1 MSVLR
6 GKGFGGIRPRE
17 HETEAF
23 IMWMMAGMTAGMLIT
38 GLVFALVKFI
48 IGWRRKKRGDLEEA
62 QQEKFVTHF
71 QEDKLKC
78 KQGIFKEKNDNN
90 LKESYL
96 RS

>member
-23 IMWMMAGMTAGMLIT
+23 IMWTMAGMTAGMLVS
-38 GLVFALVKFI
+38 GLVFAMIKFI

-62 QQEKFVTHF
+62 EQEKFVTHF

-78 KQGIFKEKNDNN
+78 KQGIVKKKNCNIFKN
-90 LKESYL
+90 
-96 RS
+96 

>member
-48 IGWRRKKRGDLEEA
+48 IGWRRKKRGDLEEE

-71 QEDKLKC
+71 QEDKLKAN
-78 KQGIFKEKNDNN
+78 KVFSKKKNNNN
-90 LKESYL
+90 LKELYL